1 MSTTDMSNI
10 NSRQARL
17 ELLRRWYNYALTFYP
32 ATALPAPVHLE
43 RIAAMTGAID
53 FTNAPDQVQAWRDEL
68 SKLVMLADTGKGAG
82 FDDDPTAFCGPI
94 VSRYGILNK
103 WRNLALKRYDE
114 SALPTDAHLRK
125 IAHDYP
131 DALKPG
137 VRGRPAQVED
147 WVPQLKEM
155 LALREAHK
163 TQEINRSMDRFLTR
177 RGTDDPAAGDD
188 RAAVT
193 DSGAAAPQVP
203 YGTSRTPL
211 ISFNGNKSPKRGVA
225 AANARGRQERTP
237 LRPSLSG
244 DPGAEVE
251 ASGAPGVAKYP
262 VWTTGEKHKVA
273 PGPFGGP
280 QQQTPVS
287 SDSVDRP
294 GYRTEIPGGEDSDT
308 ESSVTGR
315 EPTSS
320 MESADS
326 REVPGAGDESPDTG
340 NEALPRPEDLRDY
353 GFNNFRSMTA
363 MDEPQPIVG
372 ASLQR
377 TINEDGTVRLD
388 WSVPGDESEETGGT
402 PVRLYRVVR
411 DNRVLER
418 NPEDG
423 YLQCV
428 TVGSAWAETEPQ
440 KGAVTMYQVWVNS
453 GEDEQRALRA
463 EPELVGET
471 YVIHPVT
478 NFSLSAVGQ
487 EITGQWEDVEP
498 TERVAVFT
506 CADDGHVFHRRNEI
520 CADLPNRKGFKWQTA
535 QGGVR
540 HRFVVARVVRIRD
553 DSIMSDASEEKSV
566 LVDAEVQAVDIS
578 VTEREGFDGTEFE
591 VSWVQPSSG
600 EVRIYRTKEEP
611 PPEIT
616 GLESL
621 ELSGLRRTFDDQDW
635 QNSIE
640 GTDHGCTVGWPRD
653 WYSIVLTPV
662 HVDGQVCRVGD
673 PRPFKRVGGATN
685 IELHERVT
693 HQLLTFGWPH
703 GASRVTAYHQEHPD
717 DCGGEVGE
725 PVAIGTIDRK
735 EYTKRGG
742 MMLYPPLP
750 SRGTVILEPSTVYQR
765 KSILGERGAV
775 AYRGCVRM
783 SYEIHPVGQR
793 PGLFTIGIFGERPV
807 IGQERSFSLVVQ
819 RDRLPLEKADGVR
832 VEVDSI
838 HQDQS
843 WPGQQG
849 LFAREFAR
857 RGEQPPV
864 YWTFNLDSVKN
875 YPDSAFLRVFPDE
888 LQDERGQSI
897 ALDDPYIAWLNL
909 GYLRRRAAIV
919 GRHFRAQG

>member
-1 MSTTDMSNI
+1 MSNI
-10 NSRQARL
+10 NSRQTRL
-17 ELLRRWYNYALTFYP
+17 ELLHRWYNHALTFYP
-32 ATALPAPVHLE
+32 ATALPAPGHLE

-53 FTNAPDQVQAWRDEL
+53 FTNAPDRVQSWRGEL
-68 SKLVMLADTGKGAG
+68 NRLVALADDGRGAE

-94 VSRYGILNK
+94 VSRYGILK
-103 WRNLALKRYDE
+103 RWRTLALKRYDE
-114 SALPTDAHLRK
+114 AALPTDAHLRK
-125 IAHDYP
+125 IAHDFP
-131 DALKPG
+131 AALRPG
-137 VRGRPAQVED
+137 VRGRPRQVED

-155 LALREAHK
+155 LDLREAHK
-163 TQEINRSMDRFLTR
+163 TGEINRSMERFLTR
-177 RGTDDPAAGDD
+177 REPAGRYGTPDHVAPG
-188 RAAVT
+188 
-193 DSGAAAPQVP
+193 DSGAIPAQVP

-211 ISFNGNKSPKRGVA
+211 ISFNNRSAKAGDGSGNARNRQGRTPFRTPFSIDRESEAETGAGVA
-225 AANARGRQERTP
+225 GEHTQRATADEDVVASTP
-237 LRPSLSG
+237 TG
-244 DPGAEVE
+244 DPQQRTT
-251 ASGAPGVAKYP
+251 GAPESADGSWHRA
-262 VWTTGEKHKVA
+262 E
-273 PGPFGGP
+273 
-280 QQQTPVS
+280 TPVS
-287 SDSVDRP
+287 EDP
-294 GYRTEIPGGEDSDT
+294 GTAP
-308 ESSVTGR
+308 SVTDDDPISPLKEAETR
-315 EPTSS
+315 ELPETDD
-320 MESADS
+320 ETPGT
-326 REVPGAGDESPDTG
+326 EVETV
-340 NEALPRPEDLRDY
+340 PRPEDIRDY

-363 MDEPQPIVG
+363 MDEPQPIAG
-372 ASLQR
+372 ASLER
-377 TINEDGTVRLD
+377 TINADGTVRLD
-388 WSVPGDESEETGGT
+388 WSVPDENPGETGDAA
-402 PVRLYRVVR
+402 VRLYRVVR

-418 NPEDG
+418 DPEDG

-428 TVGSAWAETEPQ
+428 TVGNAWAETEPQ
-440 KGAVTMYQVWVNS
+440 HGAVTMYQVWVNS
-453 GEDEQRALRA
+453 GVDEQRALRA

-487 EITGQWEDVEP
+487 EITGQWEDIGP
-498 TERVAVFT
+498 TERVAVFS
-506 CADDGHVFHRRNEI
+506 CADDGQVFHRRNEI
-520 CADLPNRKGFKWQTA
+520 CAELPNRKGFKWQTA

-591 VSWVQPSSG
+591 VSWAQPPSG
-600 EVRIYRTKEEP
+600 EVRIYRTREEP

-662 HVDGQVCRVGD
+662 HVDGQVCRVGS

-717 DCGGEVGE
+717 DCGDEIGE

-742 MMLYPPLP
+742 MMLHPPLP

-765 KSILGERGAV
+765 KSILGERGTV

-793 PGLFTIGIFGERPV
+793 PGLFTIGIFGERPM
-807 IGQERSFSLVVQ
+807 IGQERSFTLVAQ

-832 VEVDSI
+832 VEVDCI

-843 WPGQQG
+843 WTGQQG
-849 LFAREFAR
+849 LFAREFTR

-864 YWTFNLDSVKN
+864 YWTFNLASLEN
-875 YPDSAFLRVFPDE
+875 YPDGAFLRVFPDD
-888 LQDERGQSI
+888 LQDENGQSI
-897 ALDDPYIAWLNL
+897 ALDDPYIAWLNI
-909 GYLRRRAAIV
+909 GYLRRQASAA
-919 GRHFRAQG
+919 GQKYQAQG

>member
-1 MSTTDMSNI
+1 MSNI
-10 NSRQARL
+10 NPRQTRI

-32 ATALPAPVHLE
+32 ATALPAPAHLE
-43 RIAAMTGAID
+43 RIAEMTGAID
-53 FTNAPDQVQAWRDEL
+53 FSNAPDPVRAWRGEL
-68 SKLVMLADTGKGAG
+68 NQLVTLADDGREAE

-94 VSRYGILNK
+94 VSRYGILK
-103 WRNLALKRYDE
+103 RWRNLALKRYDE
-114 SALPTDAHLRK
+114 SMLPTDSHLRK
-125 IAHDYP
+125 IAHDFP
-131 DALKPG
+131 VALRPG
-137 VRGRPAQVED
+137 VRGRPRQVED

-155 LALREAHK
+155 LDLREAHK
-163 TQEINRSMDRFLTR
+163 TGEINRSMDRFLTL
-177 RGTDDPAAGDD
+177 RGPGGQEGGGDRSADHDPGSA
-188 RAAVT
+188 R
-193 DSGAAAPQVP
+193 SQLP
-203 YGTSRTPL
+203 YGTSGVPL
-211 ISFNGNKSPKRGVA
+211 ISFNGNGPLKRGDGAGVI
-225 AANARGRQERTP
+225 RSRHERKP
-237 LRPSLSG
+237 SRPSLPVDPDPQADAPGTGGAVENPGRTTREQNTVAAGTTDEPRQRASAAPDPAGGPGHLAG
-244 DPGAEVE
+244 D
-251 ASGAPGVAKYP
+251 SGADLPVADGDR
-262 VWTTGEKHKVA
+262 TGS
-273 PGPFGGP
+273 
-280 QQQTPVS
+280 TVS
-287 SDSVDRP
+287 AV
-294 GYRTEIPGGEDSDT
+294 
-308 ESSVTGR
+308 
-315 EPTSS
+315 
-320 MESADS
+320 SADS
-326 REVPGAGDESPDTG
+326 REKPVPGDGATGAVDETV
-340 NEALPRPEDLRDY
+340 PRPEDIRGY

-388 WSVPGDESEETGGT
+388 WSVPADDPEAGDDT
-402 PVRLYRVVR
+402 VRLYRVVS

-418 NPEDG
+418 DPEDG

-428 TVGSAWAETEPQ
+428 TVGNAWAETEPQ
-440 KGAVTMYQVWVNS
+440 HGAVVMYQVWVNS

-471 YVIHPVT
+471 YVIRPVT
-478 NFSLSAVGQ
+478 NFTLSAVGQ
-487 EITGQWEDVEP
+487 EITGQWEDVAP
-498 TERVAVFT
+498 TERVAVFS
-506 CADDGHVFHRRNEI
+506 CADDGQVFHRRNEI

-553 DSIMSDASEEKSV
+553 DSIMTDASEEKSV

-591 VSWVQPSSG
+591 VSWSPPPSG
-600 EVRIYRTKEEP
+600 EVRIYRTQEEP

-616 GLESL
+616 GLDSL

-662 HVDGQVCRVGD
+662 HVDGQVCRVGN

-742 MMLYPPLP
+742 MMLHPPLP

-783 SYEIHPVGQR
+783 SYEIHPVSQR
-793 PGLFTIGIFGERPV
+793 PGLFAIGIFGERPMT
-807 IGQERSFSLVVQ
+807 GRERSFTLVVQ

-832 VEVDSI
+832 VAVDCI

-843 WPGQQG
+843 WTGQQG
-849 LFAREFAR
+849 LFAREFAG

-864 YWTFNLDSVKN
+864 YWTFTLDSLKD
-875 YPDSAFLRVFPDE
+875 YPDGAFLRVFPDE
-888 LQDERGQSI
+888 LRDETGQSI
-897 ALDDPYIAWLNL
+897 ALDDPYIAWLNV
-909 GYLRRRAAIV
+909 GYLRQQAAAA
-919 GRHFRAQG
+919 GRHLRAQG